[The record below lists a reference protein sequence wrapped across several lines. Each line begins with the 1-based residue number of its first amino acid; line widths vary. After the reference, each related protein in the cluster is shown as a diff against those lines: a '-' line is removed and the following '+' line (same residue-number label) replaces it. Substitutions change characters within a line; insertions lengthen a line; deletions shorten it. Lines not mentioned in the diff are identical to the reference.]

1 MKKLLWM
8 GAILSLMMMG
18 GCSKDPVKIISAQ
31 VVDDMDKGSGNFDR
45 VLKIC
50 FDKPISSD
58 YYHKIILVTNEAF
71 KLDGGNYLKPMASD
85 PDNKCQYR
93 NLYTYIH
100 KDSPLNARQ
109 MIKDYVRPG
118 NISQL
123 LIQIYNDK
131 PEGKE
136 IPVDEKLFKNI

>member
-1 MKKLLWM
+1 MKKRLIIGTLL
-8 GAILSLMMMG
+8 ATTLLA
-18 GCSKDPVKIISAQ
+18 GCSKDPIKIVSAQ
-31 VVDDMDKGSGNFDR
+31 IVDDMDKGSGNFDR

-50 FDKPISSD
+50 FDQPLSSD
-58 YYHKIILVTNEAF
+58 YYHKIILITQEAF
-71 KLDGGNYLKPMASD
+71 KLDGGNMLKPMASD

-118 NISQL
+118 NVSQL
-123 LIQIYNDK
+123 LIQVYYDK

>member
-1 MKKLLWM
+1 MKKLLS
-8 GAILSLMMMG
+8 ILALSSLVLLV
-18 GCSKDPVKIISAQ
+18 GCSKDPVKIVSVQ

-50 FDKPISSD
+50 FDKPLTSE
-58 YYHKIILVTNEAF
+58 YYHKIMIITNEAF
-71 KLDGGNYLKPMASD
+71 KMDGGSMLRPMASD
-85 PDNKCQYR
+85 PNNECQFR

-123 LIQIYNDK
+123 LIQVYYDK

-136 IPVDEKLFKNI
+136 IPADERLFKNI

>member
-1 MKKLLWM
+1 MKKQLI
-8 GAILSLMMMG
+8 ILALSSLVFLA
-18 GCSKDPVKIISAQ
+18 GCSKDPVKIVSVQI
-31 VVDDMDKGSGNFDR
+31 VDDMDKGSGNFDR

-50 FDKPISSD
+50 FEKPLTSE
-58 YYHKIILVTNEAF
+58 YYHKIMIITNEAF
-71 KLDGGNYLKPMASD
+71 KMDGGSMLRPMASD
-85 PDNKCQYR
+85 PSNKCQFR
-93 NLYTYIH
+93 NLYSYIH

-123 LIQIYNDK
+123 LIQVYYDK

-136 IPVDEKLFKNI
+136 IPADERLFKNI